1 MDNSEPQRQYRGM
14 VYSYE
19 KDRQKLKFA
28 YFLLSTASVVFLLT
42 LIGVTDGVSE
52 WINYFLFDNLGYTY
66 TNEWSK
72 TYGSPLLVHTLSDL
86 SALGGKVLLFIATTF
101 IIIYYTIRK
110 EYKLL
115 WKFLTVII
123 GGSFLLLFIKMI
135 FANDVPYEPI
145 DLLLSSIATYPSGH
159 AFMAMLFYLTIS
171 VLLTRKQRRSEL
183 RVYTFVFTSIII
195 FLIGISV
202 IFGGAAHNLTEVLAG
217 WSLALI
223 WVSCCWLIER
233 FIKVNYRWDV

>member
-1 MDNSEPQRQYRGM
+1 MHNSEPQRQYGGM

-52 WINYFLFDNLGYTY
+52 WIDYFLLDNLGYT
-66 TNEWSK
+66 NKWSK
-72 TYGSPLLVHTLSDL
+72 TYGSSLLVHTLSNL
-86 SALGGKVLLFIATTF
+86 AALGGKVLLFIATTF

-123 GGSFLLLFIKMI
+123 GGSFLLLVVKII
-135 FANDVPYEPI
+135 FAEDVPYEPI
-145 DLLLSSIATYPSGH
+145 DLLVSTIATYPSGH
-159 AFMAMLFYLTIS
+159 AFMAMLYYLTTA
-171 VLLTRKQRRSEL
+171 VLLTRKQRRSEV

-195 FLIGISV
+195 FLIGISR
-202 IFGGAAHNLTEVLAG
+202 ILGAQHNLPEVLAG

-223 WVSCCWLIER
+223 WVSCCWLLER
-233 FIKVNYRWDV
+233 FIKVNYKWDV

>member
-1 MDNSEPQRQYRGM
+1 MDNSEPQMRYRGN

-42 LIGVTDGVSE
+42 LLGVTDGVSE
-52 WINYFLFDNLGYTY
+52 WIAYFLLDNLGYT
-66 TNEWSK
+66 NKWSK
-72 TYGSPLLVHTLSDL
+72 TYGSSLLVHTLKDL
-86 SALGGKVLLFIATTF
+86 AALGGKVLLFIATTF
-101 IIIYYTIRK
+101 IIIYYSIRK

-123 GGSFLLLFIKMI
+123 SGSFLLLFIKMI
-135 FANDVPYEPI
+135 FAEDVPYEPI

-159 AFMAMLFYLTIS
+159 AFMAMLFYLTIA
-171 VLLTRKQRRSEL
+171 VLLTRKQRRSEV
-183 RVYTFVFTSIII
+183 RVYTFVSASIII
-195 FLIGISV
+195 FLIGISR

-233 FIKVNYRWDV
+233 FIKVNYKWDV

>member
-1 MDNSEPQRQYRGM
+1 MDNSEPQLRYRGN

-19 KDRQKLKFA
+19 KDKQKLKFA

-52 WINYFLFDNLGYTY
+52 WIDYFLLDNLGYT
-66 TNEWSK
+66 NKWSK
-72 TYGSPLLVHTLSDL
+72 TYGSSLLVHTLSDL
-86 SALGGKVLLFIATTF
+86 GALGGKVLLFIATTF

-123 GGSFLLLFIKMI
+123 SGSFLLLFIKMI
-135 FANDVPYEPI
+135 FAEDVPYEPI

-159 AFMAMLFYLTIS
+159 AFMAMLFFLTIA
-171 VLLTRKQRRSEL
+171 VLLTRKQRRSEV
-183 RVYTFVFTSIII
+183 RVYTFVFISIII
-195 FLIGISV
+195 FLIGISR
-202 IFGGAAHNLTEVLAG
+202 ILGAQHNLTEVLAG

-233 FIKVNYRWDV
+233 FIKVNYKWDV